1 MSGIRWIVGLT
12 WIVAACTSPTASGT
26 AATSDRSL
34 ADGNEPPAEAT
45 LCELQWGA
53 STVTDVLE
61 VLGRPDATRDDHSGP
76 TFDYLY
82 DRDAF
87 DDVMLS
93 LFFTGQTFTDAQLSN
108 LSFPRCWSDDIA
120 ELRRKK
126 LEELDAD
133 EESSSK

>member
-1 MSGIRWIVGLT
+1 M
-12 WIVAACTSPTASGT
+12 
-26 AATSDRSL
+26 
-34 ADGNEPPAEAT
+34 
-45 LCELQWGA
+45 
-53 STVTDVLE
+53 LE

-93 LFFTGQTFTDAQLSN
+93 LFFTDGRFTDAQLSN
-108 LSFPRCWSDDIA
+108 LSFPRCWSEDIE

-126 LEELDAD
+126 LEELEAD
-133 EESSSK
+133 EQSSSE